1 MSTMQC
7 HHCDNCQQCNNVNI
21 VNSVNSVNNVNIV
34 HIVNNVNNVNTTFGL
49 VYHVSH
55 QKTFWTFFNLFVFS
69 REISEGRQQPS
80 NSLMYGRISKYSDFS
95 LLKRNLRRTT
105 KTLKDQTKYP
115 HCFILFISN
124 GLNISEQKVLNK
136 IDPNPLICDLY

>member
-1 MSTMQC
+1 MSTISTMLTQLLELFIMC
-7 HHCDNCQQCNNVNI
+7 ATRKDA
-21 VNSVNSVNNVNIV
+21 
-34 HIVNNVNNVNTTFGL
+34 T
-49 VYHVSH
+49 
-55 QKTFWTFFNLFVFS
+55 TFWTFLNLFVFS

-115 HCFILFISN
+115 HCFILLASQSDAHIMAPHRDPIPSHPSTYSSEPQFRH
-124 GLNISEQKVLNK
+124 LNH
-136 IDPNPLICDLY
+136 NPDI